1 MADEALGL
9 LVAQSRIIDAINA
22 LFVATDERDWPAVRQ
37 CFTSDVLFDMTSLSG
52 GEPSH
57 LTPSQIAEAWESG
70 LRSLDAI
77 HHQAGN
83 YRVDIA
89 GGTAT
94 AFCYATAWHYRAA
107 ATKGQSRAFVGSYDF
122 ELREEN
128 GAWRISMF
136 RFNLKF
142 IDGNVDLV

>member
-1 MADEALGL
+1 MDDALVS
-9 LVAQSRIIDAINA
+9 LVAQSRVIDAINT
-22 LFVATDERDWPAVRQ
+22 LFAATDRRDWPAVRD
-37 CFTSDVLFDMTSLSG
+37 CFASTVLFDMTSLTG
-52 GEPSH
+52 GKPSQ
-57 LTPSQIAEAWESG
+57 LTPAQITEGWESG
-70 LRSLDAI
+70 LRTLDAI

-83 YRVDIA
+83 YRIVVEGA
-89 GGTAT
+89 KAT

-107 ATKGQSRAFVGSYDF
+107 ATKGKSRAFIGSYDF

-128 GAWRISMF
+128 GVWRISMF